1 MAPGEGVASS
11 LQGIADPIVQ
21 PKFPMFFDLGCD
33 PGERYNLFQFK
44 LDMGW
49 MFGVAFS
56 SIAQFEKTVAQYP
69 NIEPGEEFDGYP
81 ASASTQ
87 KG

>member
-1 MAPGEGVASS
+1 
-11 LQGIADPIVQ
+11 
-21 PKFPMFFDLGCD
+21 
-33 PGERYNLFQFK
+33 
-44 LDMGW
+44 

-69 NIEPGEEFDGYP
+69 NSEPGEEFDGYP

>member
-1 MAPGEGVASS
+1 MRSGH
-11 LQGIADPIVQ
+11 LQGAGRESLL
-21 PKFPMFFDLGCD
+21 FFG

-44 LDMGW
+44 PDMGW
-49 MFGVAFS
+49 IFGVAFS

-81 ASASTQ
+81 AAVA
-87 KG
+87 K

>member
-21 PKFPMFFDLGCD
+21 PQFPMFFDLGSD

-44 LDMGW
+44 LDMG
-49 MFGVAFS
+49 
-56 SIAQFEKTVAQYP
+56 
-69 NIEPGEEFDGYP
+69 
-81 ASASTQ
+81 
-87 KG
+87 

>member
-21 PKFPMFFDLGCD
+21 PKFPMFFDVGCD

-44 LDMGW
+44 LDMG
-49 MFGVAFS
+49 
-56 SIAQFEKTVAQYP
+56 
-69 NIEPGEEFDGYP
+69 
-81 ASASTQ
+81 
-87 KG
+87 

>member
-1 MAPGEGVASS
+1 MGSEDVYKRQGVASS

-56 SIAQFEKTVAQYP
+56 SIAQFEKTVA
-69 NIEPGEEFDGYP
+69 E
-81 ASASTQ
+81 
-87 KG
+87 